1 MQTVPLLVHGIYAFL
16 GAHRLSHCHFVLCFA
31 IVHDE
36 GLFSNGHI
44 LVSVVRLTTYIF
56 MASLRPRFHILTES
70 WVQVFDARS
79 FLGTVKIFV
88 WVVPDRRFELELFGV
103 ALIVV
108 LALSRRKE
116 RVRLVMVR
124 LGWLNVSPVSC
135 EFLRLR
141 SKPLSLAQLRFSG

>member
-1 MQTVPLLVHGIYAFL
+1 M
-16 GAHRLSHCHFVLCFA
+16 
-31 IVHDE
+31 HDE
-36 GLFSNGHI
+36 RLLSNGHI
-44 LVSVVRLTTYIF
+44 LISVGRLTTDIL
-56 MASLRPRFHILTES
+56 MATLRSRFHILTES

-79 FLGTVKIFV
+79 FLRTVKIFV
-88 WVVPDRRFELELFGV
+88 WVVPDRRFELEFFGV
-103 ALIVV
+103 ALIEV

-141 SKPLSLAQLRFSG
+141 SKPLTLAQLRFSGLLKQGR